1 MMPVKACGCGWDC
14 WMEMKLQSLCHVR
27 VLLCEQLLNF
37 ENWQPSASANR
48 LRLHPLQKAA
58 NNATGLKMITANL
71 HRKKHALFQSELL
84 KSLRVTMLTSRPSVR
99 RTGTV

>member
-58 NNATGLKMITANL
+58 KQCHWVEDDHSKPSPQETRAFPERVAEITACHYVN
-71 HRKKHALFQSELL
+71 FS
-84 KSLRVTMLTSRPSVR
+84 TIC
-99 RTGTV
+99 